1 MIFGSVKDST
11 REPQPGADA
20 GRVVMLWG
28 SVGARDRVQVSAAD
42 FADWRELSHAFEG
55 VAAFVPGKL
64 SLTQG
69 GEPEQVARGSVSA
82 SFFSVLGVK
91 PVLGRDFFPEED
103 RPGKGQVV
111 ILSNGLWQ
119 RRFNSDP
126 GIVGKAVSINHAQ
139 YTVVGVL
146 PQDFQFPRGGE
157 IPPGFRFPQ
166 HIEAWTPLAF
176 EPTQLNRSF
185 RFLTVVARLKPNVS
199 LEQAQADMD
208 SVARRLK
215 QQYPRTN
222 GSMDVKVVPVR

>member
-1 MIFGSVKDST
+1 MIFGSAKNST
-11 REPQPGADA
+11 REPQSGA

-28 SVGARDRVQVSAAD
+28 SVGARDRVEVSAAD
-42 FADWRELSHAFEG
+42 FADWRELNHVFDG

-64 SLTQG
+64 SFTQG
-69 GEPEQVARGSVSA
+69 REPEQVARGSVSA
-82 SFFSVLGVK
+82 SFFSVLGVR
-91 PVLGRDFFPEED
+91 PILGRDFLPAED

-111 ILSNGLWQ
+111 ILSYGLWQ

-126 GIVGKAVSINHAQ
+126 SIVGKAVSINHGQ

-146 PQDFQFPRGGE
+146 PSDFQFPRDGE

-166 HIEAWTPLAF
+166 NIEAWTPLAF
-176 EPTQLNRSF
+176 EPAQLNRSF
-185 RFLTVVARLKPNVS
+185 RFLVVVARLKPDVS

-208 SVARRLK
+208 SVAHRLK